1 MGFENGEFLEVEFSI
16 WRSVD
21 NELLSTTDEAKAKEA
36 GIYESEARYGASLV
50 VLGSGDM
57 LPNVEKELKAMKEG
71 DVKRFTLKPEEA
83 FGNRNEDL
91 IRVMPLSEFKKH
103 DLNPHP
109 GMQINLDGVRAVVKS
124 VNSGRVVV
132 DANPPEA
139 GNSITYEIKIVKSIT
154 TDEGKIGSILK
165 THRISYNKV
174 SMSKD
179 SAELEI
185 GHNAV
190 NNPNY
195 YARLSGTV
203 SDILKYINSVSNVR
217 VIEEYKRDESRK
229 GENAGQGHSHAAPA

>member
-1 MGFENGEFLEVEFSI
+1 MVLMGFENGEFLEVEFSI
-16 WRSVD
+16 WRAVD

-36 GIYESEARYGASLV
+36 GIYESEAKYGASLV

-57 LPNVEKELKAMKEG
+57 LPNVEKELKTMKVGE
-71 DVKRFTLKPEEA
+71 VKKFTLKPEEA
-83 FGNRNEDL
+83 FGNRNEGL

-139 GNSITYEIKIVKSIT
+139 GNSITYEIKILRSLS
-154 TDEGKIGSILK
+154 TDKEKVDSILK
-165 THRISYNKV
+165 THTVVCNKV
-174 SMSKD
+174 SVSSD
-179 SAELEI
+179 SVELDI

-190 NNPNY
+190 NTPNY

-203 SDILKYINSVSNVR
+203 SDILKYVKSVSNVK
-217 VIEEYKRDESRK
+217 VVEEYKRAEPQK
-229 GENAGQGHSHAAPA
+229 EEKAAG